1 VKAILQQ
8 NGQLIWADTAD
19 PEPGPGEVV
28 LQARASAVNRADL
41 VQRSGNYPPPP
52 GASPILGLECSGTVV
67 ALGPGVPSE
76 ALGQARCALLAG
88 GGYAEKV
95 AVPWSHTL
103 PLPGGLDLLQ
113 AAALPEVLATAWL
126 NLRLEGQL
134 QPGERVLIHAGAS
147 GVGTAALQL
156 CRAWGNPTFVTLGS
170 QAKLERCKE
179 LGAEAGWVR
188 HQGDWLE
195 AVRAWGGADLILC
208 PVGAAYLNANL
219 QALQSRGRLVLIG
232 LMGGREAA
240 LPLGLVL
247 VKRLSLRG
255 SVLRSRSRQEKD
267 LILEGLRREVWPLVE
282 STQVRPIIETVL
294 PIERAEEA
302 HRLLASNDTVGKIIL
317 EIS

>member
-1 VKAILQQ
+1 MKAVLEQS
-8 NGQLIWADTAD
+8 GRLVWSETAD
-19 PEPGPGEVV
+19 PEPGPGEVI

-67 ALGPGVPSE
+67 ALGPGVPAE
-76 ALGQARCALLAG
+76 ALGQQRCALLAG

-103 PLPGGLDLLQ
+103 PLPSGVDLLR

-134 QPGERVLIHAGAS
+134 QPGERVLIHARAR

-156 CRAWGNPTFVTLGS
+156 CRAWGNPTFVTVGS
-170 QAKLERCKE
+170 EAKLERCKE
-179 LGAEAGWVR
+179 LGAAAGWVR

-195 AVRAWGGADLILC
+195 AVRAWGGADVVLC
-208 PVGAAYLNANL
+208 PVGAAYLNSNL
-219 QALQSRGRLVLIG
+219 QALHSRGRLVLIG

-267 LILEGLRREVWPLVE
+267 FILEGLQREVWPLVE
-282 STQVRPIIETVL
+282 SGEVQPIIDSVL
-294 PIERAEEA
+294 PIQQAEEA
-302 HRLLASNDTVGKIIL
+302 HDRLASNETVGKIIL
-317 EIS
+317 EFV

>member
-1 VKAILQQ
+1 MKAVLEQS
-8 NGQLIWADTAD
+8 GRLVWSETAD
-19 PEPGPGEVV
+19 PEPGPGEVI

-67 ALGPGVPSE
+67 ALGPGVPAE
-76 ALGQARCALLAG
+76 ALGQQRCALLAG

-103 PLPGGLDLLQ
+103 PLPSGVDLLR

-156 CRAWGNPTFVTLGS
+156 CRAWGNPTFVTVGS
-170 QAKLERCKE
+170 EAKLERCKE
-179 LGAEAGWVR
+179 LGAAAGWVR

-195 AVRAWGGADLILC
+195 AVRAWGGADVVLC
-208 PVGAAYLNANL
+208 PVGAAYLNSNL
-219 QALQSRGRLVLIG
+219 QALHSRGRLVLIG

-267 LILEGLRREVWPLVE
+267 FILEGLQREVWPLVE
-282 STQVRPIIETVL
+282 SGEVQPIIDSVL
-294 PIERAEEA
+294 PIQQAEEA
-302 HRLLASNDTVGKIIL
+302 HDRLASNETVGKIIL
-317 EIS
+317 EFV

>member
-1 VKAILQQ
+1 MKAVLEQS
-8 NGQLIWADTAD
+8 GRLVWSETAD
-19 PEPGPGEVV
+19 PEPGPGEVI

-67 ALGPGVPSE
+67 ALGPGVPAE
-76 ALGQARCALLAG
+76 ALGQQRCALLAG

-103 PLPGGLDLLQ
+103 PLPSGVDLLR

-156 CRAWGNPTFVTLGS
+156 CRAWGNPAFVTVGS
-170 QAKLERCKE
+170 EAKLERCKE
-179 LGAEAGWVR
+179 LGAAAGWVR

-195 AVRAWGGADLILC
+195 AVRAWGGADVVLC
-208 PVGAAYLNANL
+208 PVGAAYLNSNL
-219 QALQSRGRLVLIG
+219 QALHSRGRLVLIG

-267 LILEGLRREVWPLVE
+267 FILEGLQREVWPLVE
-282 STQVRPIIETVL
+282 SGEVQPIIDSVL
-294 PIERAEEA
+294 PIQQAEEA
-302 HRLLASNDTVGKIIL
+302 HDRLASNETVGKIIL
-317 EIS
+317 EFV